1 MHLGKDKNFGGLE
14 SRDQWGSRWGFIIA
28 CVGSAVGMANV
39 WAFPYRAARY
49 GGSSYLIPYII
60 CVVVLGCTGVVSEI
74 AFGRWGRSGP
84 YATFRKALTERGKP
98 LKNIGLIPVIG
109 SFAMATGYA
118 IIMGWVLRYL
128 WGSLS
133 GAMFAAEDVG
143 AYFGSICGD
152 FGSFGWHMLALAMG
166 FAMATAGISKSI
178 ERVCKVMMPLFYVM
192 FIYMAVRVAMM
203 PGASEGYKYLFI
215 LPDAKHLLNPETW
228 IFALGQAFFSLSL
241 AGNGTIVYGSYLD
254 KKENVL
260 FCSMNIAVFDTLA
273 AMLAA
278 IVVIPAVFAFG
289 LDPASGPPLMF
300 ITLPMIFRE
309 MTGGMMF
316 AIIFFAAILF
326 AAATSLVNLLETPIE
341 MIQERFGFSRPV
353 SVGLVIT
360 AAALCGVFLENGNVI
375 GEWMDVVSIYVCP
388 VGAFIAA
395 FIFYWIM
402 GPRFAREQIGLGR
415 GGLVPAWI
423 LPLGKYLY
431 CGIALLVLAL
441 GIMLGGIG

>member
-1 MHLGKDKNFGGLE
+1 MLLGKDKKFGGLD

-49 GGSSYLIPYII
+49 GGSSYVIPYII
-60 CVVVLGCTGVVSEI
+60 CVVVLACSGVVSEI

-84 YATFRKALTERGKP
+84 YATFRKALTERDKP
-98 LKNIGLIPVIG
+98 FRNIGLIPVIG
-109 SFAMATGYA
+109 S
-118 IIMGWVLRYL
+118 
-128 WGSLS
+128 
-133 GAMFAAEDVG
+133 
-143 AYFGSICGD
+143 
-152 FGSFGWHMLALAMG
+152 

-203 PGASEGYKYLFI
+203 PGAAEGYKYLFI
-215 LPDAKHLLNPETW
+215 LPDVKHLLNPETW

-260 FCSMNIAVFDTLA
+260 FCSMNIGVFDTLA

-309 MTGGMMF
+309 MAGGAMF
-316 AIIFFAAILF
+316 AVIFFAAIFF
-326 AAATSLVNLLETPIE
+326 AAATSLVNLFETPIE
-341 MIQERFGFSRPV
+341 MIQERFGLSRPRA
-353 SVGLVIT
+353 VGLVI
-360 AAALCGVFLENGNVI
+360 AVSAVCGVFLENGNVI

-395 FIFYWIM
+395 FIFYWVM

-415 GGLVPAWI
+415 NGDVPAWI

>member
-1 MHLGKDKNFGGLE
+1 MEKDKNLTGSH
-14 SRDQWGSRWGFIIA
+14 SRDQWRSRWGFIIA

-49 GGSSYLIPYII
+49 GGSSFLIPYII
-60 CVVVLGCTGVVSEI
+60 CVVALGCTGVVSEI

-84 YATFRKALTERGKP
+84 YATFRKALAERGKP
-98 LKNIGLIPVIG
+98 LTNIGLIPVAG
-109 SFAMATGYA
+109 SFAMAAGYA

-133 GAMFAAEDVG
+133 GAMFEAEDVG
-143 AYFGSICGD
+143 AYFGAICGD
-152 FGSFGWHMLALAMG
+152 FGSFGWHMLALGLG

-178 ERVCKVMMPLFYVM
+178 ERVCKIIMPLFYAM
-192 FIYMAVRVAMM
+192 FVYMAVRVAMM
-203 PGASEGYKYLFI
+203 PGASEGYRYLFT
-215 LPDAKHLLNPETW
+215 LPDAAHLLDPKTW

-254 KKENVL
+254 KREDVL

-309 MTGGMMF
+309 MTGGAMF

-326 AAATSLVNLLETPIE
+326 AASSSLVNLFETPIE
-341 MIQERFGFSRPV
+341 MIEKRFGLPRHLA
-353 SVGLVIT
+353 VGLVM
-360 AAALCGVFLENGNVI
+360 AAGALCGVFLENGNVI
-375 GEWMDVVSIYVCP
+375 GGWMDVVSIYVCP

-402 GPRFAREQIGLGR
+402 GPRFASEQIGLGR
-415 GGLVPAWI
+415 NGRVPAWI

>member
-1 MHLGKDKNFGGLE
+1 MCLGKDKNLSSLE
-14 SRDQWGSRWGFIIA
+14 SRDQWRSRWGFIIA

-133 GAMFAAEDVG
+133 GAMFAADDVG
-143 AYFGSICGD
+143 AYFGAICGD
-152 FGSFGWHMLALAMG
+152 FGSFGWHMLALGLG

-203 PGASEGYKYLFI
+203 PGASEGYRYLFI
-215 LPDAKHLLNPETW
+215 LPDTKHLLNPETW

-309 MTGGMMF
+309 MTGGAMF

-326 AAATSLVNLLETPIE
+326 AAATSLVNLFETPIE
-341 MIQERFGFSRPV
+341 MIQERFRLSRPRA
-353 SVGLVIT
+353 VGLVI
-360 AAALCGVFLENGNVI
+360 AVSAVCGVFLENGNVI

-402 GPRFAREQIGLGR
+402 GPRFAKEQIGLGR
-415 GGLVPAWI
+415 GGAVPEWL

>member
-1 MHLGKDKNFGGLE
+1 MMSNEKRE
-14 SRDQWGSRWGFIIA
+14 SWGSRWGFIIA

-49 GGSSYLIPYII
+49 GGASYLIPYIV
-60 CVVVLGCTGVVSEI
+60 CVIVLGCTGVVSEI

-98 LKNIGLIPVIG
+98 FKNAGMIPVIA

-128 WGSLS
+128 WGALS
-133 GAMFAAEDVG
+133 GSMFSAEDAG
-143 AYFGSICGD
+143 AYFGAICGD
-152 FGSFGWHMLALAMG
+152 FGSFGWHMLTLAIG
-166 FAMATAGISKSI
+166 AVLLAAGIAKGV
-178 ERVCKVMMPLFYVM
+178 ERACKIMMPLFYLL
-192 FIYMAVRVAMM
+192 FIYMAIRVATM
-203 PGASEGYKYLFI
+203 PGASEGYKYLFL
-215 LPDAKHLLNPETW
+215 LPKMERMLAPETW

-241 AGNGTIVYGSYLD
+241 AGSGTIVYGSYLD
-254 KKENVL
+254 KKEDVL
-260 FCSMNIAVFDTLA
+260 FCSLNIAVFDTLA
-273 AMLAA
+273 AMIAA

-289 LDPASGPPLMF
+289 LDPASGPPLLF

-309 MTGGMMF
+309 MAGGTMF

-326 AAATSLVNLLETPIE
+326 AAATSLVNLFETPIE
-341 MIQERFGFSRPV
+341 MVQQRFALSRTRAVP
-353 SVGLVIT
+353 LVV
-360 AAALCGVFLENGNVI
+360 AASALCGVFLENGDAI
-375 GEWMDVVSIYVCP
+375 GQWMDVVSIYVCP
-388 VGAFIAA
+388 IGAFIAA
-395 FIFYWIM
+395 YIFYWVM

-415 GGLVPAWI
+415 DGAVPSWM

-441 GIMLGGIG
+441 GILLGGIG

>member
-1 MHLGKDKNFGGLE
+1 
-14 SRDQWGSRWGFIIA
+14 
-28 CVGSAVGMANV
+28 
-39 WAFPYRAARY
+39 
-49 GGSSYLIPYII
+49 
-60 CVVVLGCTGVVSEI
+60 
-74 AFGRWGRSGP
+74 
-84 YATFRKALTERGKP
+84 
-98 LKNIGLIPVIG
+98 
-109 SFAMATGYA
+109 
-118 IIMGWVLRYL
+118 
-128 WGSLS
+128 
-133 GAMFAAEDVG
+133 
-143 AYFGSICGD
+143 
-152 FGSFGWHMLALAMG
+152 
-166 FAMATAGISKSI
+166 
-178 ERVCKVMMPLFYVM
+178 MMPLFYVM